1 MPSTATSYTICLVLP
16 LLLSLASP
24 STTYGQSSDHPASH
38 LPIPRS
44 HLTDSEIQ
52 QAAKLGAE
60 GALDTLV
67 PRPVAAMSTRNI
79 TVLSSI
85 ESVDDNTPGSRL
97 ALVTSYSYDRNVTIR
112 RLVDLTRNVIVQEQV
127 TDDSSA
133 PLAELEKNAIEHFVR
148 TDDRIANL
156 LGEVKEQVTVEMLL
170 TRTRDR
176 DDRFF
181 GKRVVSVLLKTPQ
194 GYLVNLPN
202 IYVNLSNVE
211 VVLQEKRK

>member
-1 MPSTATSYTICLVLP
+1 MPSISTSYTIYLVLP
-16 LLLSLASP
+16 VLLSLASP
-24 STTYGQSSDHPASH
+24 SITYGQSSDHPASH

-60 GALDTLV
+60 GALHTLV
-67 PRPVAAMSTRNI
+67 PQPAAAMSTGNI

-112 RLVDLTRNVIVQEQV
+112 RLVDLTENVVVQEQV

-133 PLAELEKNAIEHFVR
+133 PLAELEKNAVEHLVLI
-148 TDDRIANL
+148 DDRIANL
-156 LGEVKEQVTVEMLL
+156 LGEDKDHVTVEMLL
-170 TRTRDR
+170 TRTRNR

-181 GKRVVSVLLKTPQ
+181 GKRVVSVLLKIPQ
-194 GYLVNLPN
+194 GYLVNIPN

-211 VVLQEKRK
+211 VVLQEKQK